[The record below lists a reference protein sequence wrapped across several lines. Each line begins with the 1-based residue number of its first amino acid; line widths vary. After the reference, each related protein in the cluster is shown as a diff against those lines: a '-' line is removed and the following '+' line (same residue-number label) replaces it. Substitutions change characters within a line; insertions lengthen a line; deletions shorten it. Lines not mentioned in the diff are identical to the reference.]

1 MISQRLTCLSRTRAA
16 ALFALSLVSLLSVVT
31 PNPAH
36 AGSKPTTLAWRPGW
50 LPGDPAT
57 SDLSLAP
64 RLWEIRAARGTA
76 RNAGLFIALD
86 PVTRLPVAPS
96 DEQKRAFAAQQER
109 DAQLAPT
116 RPLSVEKLP
125 GGGEII
131 HLNGQ
136 FQVYSIA
143 RRDAKGRIVTDC
155 APDPTSAR
163 KLMTEPA
170 PSKTVWEE
178 K

>member
-1 MISQRLTCLSRTRAA
+1 MIFQRLTRLPRVRAA
-16 ALFALSLVSLLSVVT
+16 AFFALTLTSALAVAA
-31 PNPAH
+31 PNSAH
-36 AGSKPTTLAWRPGW
+36 AGSKPTTTTWRPGW

-64 RLWEIRAARGTA
+64 QLWEMRAARGSA

-86 PVTRLPVAPS
+86 PVTHLPVAPS
-96 DEQKRAFAAQQER
+96 DAQKRAFAAQRES
-109 DAQLAPT
+109 DALLAPT
-116 RPLSVEKLP
+116 RPLQVEKIP

-136 FQVYSIA
+136 FQSYSIA
-143 RRDAKGRIVTDC
+143 RRDAKGHIVTDC
-155 APDPTSAR
+155 VPDPKSAR
-163 KLMTEPA
+163 KLLTEPA